1 MEQSE
6 PMETLKPNARP
17 GEFCIEL
24 FITEDDVTHRHLFF
38 YTEST
43 RVETMKHLGKLAA
56 DPNHPMNWHDVAEM
70 TKRMRAMQLEIEW
83 MREAE

>member
-1 MEQSE
+1 MELSE
-6 PMETLKPNARP
+6 PIEILKPNARP

-24 FITEDDVTHRHLFF
+24 WLTENEVMHRHLFF

-43 RVETMKHLGKLAA
+43 RVETMNYLGKLAA
-56 DPNHPMNWHDVAEM
+56 DPNHPMTWHDVAEM
-70 TKRMRAMQLEIEW
+70 TNRMRAMQLEIEW